1 MPAYHRTLL
10 SLAIFAAALPTAFA
24 AEPQAE
30 GSLNG
35 VIEETVVVG
44 VRQRLYDAGTLLDAI
59 QKTEVVDE
67 TRIKAMQAVN
77 LTQAIEKSPGVR
89 VSNECSMCGVKR
101 IMLNGMRGEHS
112 TILTDG
118 IPLHTMMAGYYA
130 VDALA
135 TTGVERIE
143 VARGAGASLL
153 APEAIGGTINVISK
167 EPQETGFNINAS
179 WEDNDSFFVGMMGS
193 HVSDDDRTR
202 TSLVYQG
209 DKHHQMDNDNNGVSE
224 APLQEN
230 TSYVGRVS
238 HDFTE
243 RDNLV
248 LRLAYTD
255 STIFGGPQGYN
266 IGTVL
271 RGFDGVESEHL
282 FENDDVRAKFTG
294 KPWETT
300 EWIDTERTEV
310 SANWLREFNEH
321 YNAMVTLAW
330 SEHRQDSF
338 YEGFDY
344 AATDQLFYFDWRN
357 NLIVNEAHTLT
368 FGMDLRDEEMRS
380 DSVAGAE
387 SADYVEDSFDYRT
400 GGVYLQDTWQVS
412 PQLEVAAAVRLDR
425 VRADFVAEEKPG
437 TEIEETLLVP
447 RIDMRYLH
455 NDQWTSR
462 LAFGRGYRAPL
473 SFFETDHGIL
483 DAGDGFAIE
492 IDKLEKSLSAT
503 YALSYE
509 GERLSGTLSL
519 AHTTVEHLA
528 ALGETENGVPLLTQ
542 MRESAVVSAG
552 DISLGYTLNEALKL
566 AVTLEGYDYDRIFK
580 ESYAITPIE
589 QRALFSLDY
598 GSGPWMLYAGASW
611 VGQRDLGDY
620 GYEGYNQP
628 GRERKSNSAES
639 YWTLDMKVA
648 FDVSENLNVYVGGN
662 NITDYTQVNDAETPL
677 FWDAGGAYDVAYIYG
692 PLRGR
697 EFYLGFDWNW

>member
-1 MPAYHRTLL
+1 MAFYYRSLLPVILTTTLHPAVA
-10 SLAIFAAALPTAFA
+10 SDSPAGLAPS
-24 AEPQAE
+24 EKM
-30 GSLNG
+30 
-35 VIEETVVVG
+35 EETVVVG
-44 VRQRLYDAGTLLDAI
+44 VRQRLYEAGTLLNAI

-67 TRIKAMQAVN
+67 TLIKAMQAIN

-167 EPQETGFNINAS
+167 EPQETGLNVNAS
-179 WEDNDSFFVGMMGS
+179 REDNDSFFVGIMGG

-209 DKHHQMDNDNNGVSE
+209 DRHHQMDNDGNGVSE

-238 HDFTE
+238 HDFSG

-255 STIFGGPQGYN
+255 STIFGGPQDYS
-266 IGTVL
+266 IGSVL
-271 RGFDGVESEHL
+271 RGFDGLESEHL
-282 FENDDVRAKFTG
+282 FENDDVRAEYIG

-300 EWIDTERTEV
+300 EWIDTQRTEI
-310 SANWLREFNEH
+310 SANWLRELSEKFNTS
-321 YNAMVTLAW
+321 VTLAW
-330 SEHRQDSF
+330 SEHQQDSF

-344 AATDQLFYFDWRN
+344 AARDRLFYVDSRN
-357 NLIVNEAHTLT
+357 NLILNETHTLT
-368 FGMDLRDEEMRS
+368 FGADLRDEIMRS
-380 DSVAGAE
+380 DSFAGSL

-400 GGVYLQDTWQVS
+400 GGLYLQDTWQAS
-412 PQLEVAAAVRLDR
+412 QKLEVSVAVRLDR
-425 VRADFVAEEKPG
+425 VSADFVAEEKPG
-437 TEIEETLLVP
+437 TEIEETLLAP

-455 NDQWTSR
+455 SDQWTSR
-462 LAFGRGYRAPL
+462 LALGRGYRAPL

-483 DAGDGFAIE
+483 DAGDGFAIDIE
-492 IDKLEKSLSAT
+492 ELEKSLSTT
-503 YALSYE
+503 YALSYA
-509 GERLSGTLSL
+509 GERLNGTLSL
-519 AHTTVEHLA
+519 ARTEVEHLA
-528 ALGETENGVPLLTQ
+528 ALGETERGVPLLTQ
-542 MRESAVVSAG
+542 MAETAVVSAG
-552 DISLGYTLNEALKL
+552 DISLGYTLSDTLK
-566 AVTLEGYDYDRIFK
+566 VSTTLENYVYDRVFK
-580 ESYAITPIE
+580 ESYAIAPIE
-589 QRALFSLDY
+589 QRALLSLDY
-598 GSGPWMLYAGASW
+598 GSGPWMVYASASW
-611 VGQRDLGDY
+611 IGARNLRDY
-620 GYEGYNQP
+620 GYEGYNRL
-628 GRERKSNSAES
+628 GGALKSQRAEA
-639 YWTLDMKVA
+639 YWTLDIKVGY
-648 FDVSENLNVYVGGN
+648 DVSENLNVYVGGN

-697 EFYLGFDWNW
+697 EIYMGLDWSL

>member
-1 MPAYHRTLL
+1 MAFYYRSLLPVILTATLQP
-10 SLAIFAAALPTAFA
+10 SVASESPVSVPPN
-24 AEPQAE
+24 EKM
-30 GSLNG
+30 
-35 VIEETVVVG
+35 EETVVVG
-44 VRQRLYDAGTLLDAI
+44 VRQRLYEAGTLLNAI

-67 TRIKAMQAVN
+67 TLIKAMQAVN

-167 EPQETGFNINAS
+167 EPQETGLNVNAS
-179 WEDNDSFFVGMMGS
+179 REDNDSFFVGIMGG

-209 DKHHQMDNDNNGVSE
+209 DRHHQMDNDGNGVSE

-238 HDFTE
+238 HDFSE

-248 LRLAYTD
+248 LRLGYTD
-255 STIFGGPQGYN
+255 STIFGGPQGYS
-266 IGTVL
+266 IGAVL

-282 FENDDVRAKFTG
+282 FANDDVQAQYTG

-300 EWIDTERTEV
+300 EWIDTQRTEV
-310 SANWLREFNEH
+310 SANWLRELNEYFNTS
-321 YNAMVTLAW
+321 VTLAW

-344 AATDQLFYFDWRN
+344 IARDRLFFLDSRN
-357 NLIVNEAHTLT
+357 NLILNGAHTLT
-368 FGMDLRDEEMRS
+368 FGADLRDEAMRS
-380 DSVAGAE
+380 DSIAGSL

-400 GGVYLQDTWQVS
+400 GGLYLQDTWQAS
-412 PQLEVAAAVRLDR
+412 QKLEVSVAVRLDR
-425 VRADFVAEEKPG
+425 VSADFVAEEKPG
-437 TEIEETLLVP
+437 TEIEETLLAP

-455 NDQWTSR
+455 SDQWISR
-462 LAFGRGYRAPL
+462 LALGRGYRAPL

-483 DAGDGFAIE
+483 DAGDGFAIDIE
-492 IDKLEKSLSAT
+492 ELEKSLSTT
-503 YALSYE
+503 YALSYA
-509 GERLSGTLSL
+509 GERLNGTLSL
-519 AHTTVEHLA
+519 ARTEVEHLA
-528 ALGETENGVPLLTQ
+528 ALGETERGVPLLTQ
-542 MRESAVVSAG
+542 MAETAVVSAG
-552 DISLGYTLNEALKL
+552 DISLGYTLSDTLK
-566 AVTLEGYDYDRIFK
+566 VSTTLENYVYDRVFK
-580 ESYAITPIE
+580 ESYAIAPIE
-589 QRALFSLDY
+589 QRALLSLDY
-598 GSGPWMLYAGASW
+598 GSGPWMVYASASW
-611 VGQRDLGDY
+611 IGARNLRDY
-620 GYEGYNQP
+620 GYEGYNRL
-628 GRERKSNSAES
+628 GGALKSQRAEA
-639 YWTLDMKVA
+639 YWTLDIKVGY
-648 FDVSENLNVYVGGN
+648 DVSENLNVYVGGN

-697 EFYLGFDWNW
+697 EIYMGLDWSL

>member
-1 MPAYHRTLL
+1 MPSFRHALL
-10 SLAIFAAALPTAFA
+10 SSAIFVAALPTAFA
-24 AEPQAE
+24 AESLAE
-30 GSLNG
+30 GPSNR

-44 VRQRLYDAGTLLDAI
+44 VRQRLYEAGTLLDAI

-67 TRIKAMQAVN
+67 ALIKSMQAVN
-77 LTQAIEKSPGVR
+77 LTEAIQNSPGVR

-167 EPQETGFNINAS
+167 EPQETGFNVNSS
-179 WEDNDSFFVGMMGS
+179 WEDNDSYFTGMMGS

-202 TSLVYQG
+202 ASFVYQ
-209 DKHHQMDNDNNGVSE
+209 DDRHHQADNDDNGVSE

-230 TSYVGRVS
+230 TSYVGRIS

-255 STIFGGPQGYN
+255 STIFGGPQGYS
-266 IGTVL
+266 IGSVL
-271 RGFDGVESEHL
+271 SGFDGVESEQL
-282 FENDDVRAKFTG
+282 FEDDDVRNRYIG

-300 EWIDTERTEV
+300 EWIDTERTEA
-310 SANWLREFNEH
+310 SANWLREFTEN
-321 YNAMVTLAW
+321 YNAQLTLAW
-330 SEHRQDSF
+330 CEHEQDSF

-344 AATDQLFYFDWRN
+344 AATDSLFYFDLRN
-357 NLIVNEAHTLT
+357 NLILNEAHTLT
-368 FGMDLRDEEMRS
+368 FGADLRDEEMRS

-387 SADYVEDSFDYRT
+387 STDYVEDSFDYRT
-400 GGVYLQDTWQVS
+400 GGLYLQDTWHAS
-412 PQLEVAAAVRLDR
+412 PKLEISAAIRLDT
-425 VRADFVAEEKPG
+425 VRADFVAEQKPG
-437 TEIEETLLVP
+437 TEIEERLLVP

-462 LAFGRGYRAPL
+462 MAFGRGYRAPL

-483 DAGDGFAIE
+483 DAGDGFAID
-492 IDKLEKSLSAT
+492 IDRLEKSLSAT

-509 GERLSGTLSL
+509 GERLSSTLSL
-519 AHTTVEHLA
+519 AHTEVEHLA
-528 ALGETENGVPLLTQ
+528 ALGETESGVPLLTQ
-542 MRESAVVSAG
+542 MEETATVTAG
-552 DISLGYTLNEALKL
+552 DISLGYTLTEALKL
-566 AVTLEGYDYDRIFK
+566 GVTLETYAYDQVFK
-580 ESYAITPIE
+580 ESYAIAPVE
-589 QRALFSLDY
+589 QRALLSLDY
-598 GSGPWMLYAGASW
+598 GSGPWMVYASASW
-611 VGQRDLGDY
+611 IGQRDLDDY

-628 GRERKSNSAES
+628 GEEQKSLSAEG
-639 YWTLDMKVA
+639 YWTLDMKVS
-648 FDVSENLNVYVGGN
+648 FDMSENLTVYVGGN
-662 NITDYTQVNDAETPL
+662 NLTDYTQVNDAETPL
-677 FWDAGGAYDVAYIYG
+677 FWDAGDAYDVAYIYG

-697 EFYLGFDWNW
+697 EFYLGFDWSI